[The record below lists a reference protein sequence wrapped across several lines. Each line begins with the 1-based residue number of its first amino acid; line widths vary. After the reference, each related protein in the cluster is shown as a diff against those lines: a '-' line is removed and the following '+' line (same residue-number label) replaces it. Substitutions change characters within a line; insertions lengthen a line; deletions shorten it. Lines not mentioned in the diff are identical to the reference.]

1 MPIAEQALQDRPCY
15 SFGLLRGHRVAV
27 LYTLDGQDILI
38 EHGDTGQRLAALL
51 ANGQAQL
58 VQTDDDVYW
67 RVPHDQE
74 TDRLLV
80 ELIDLFISIRY
91 AHPTLVQLELHLDE
105 VGT

>member
-1 MPIAEQALQDRPCY
+1 MPIAEQTSQDRPCY

-27 LYTLDGQDILI
+27 VYTLDGQDILV
-38 EHGDTGQRLAALL
+38 EHSDTGQRLAGLL

-58 VQTDDDVYW
+58 IQMEGDAYW
-67 RVPHDQE
+67 RVPHDHA

-91 AHPTLVQLELHLDE
+91 AHPTLVQLELQLE
-105 VGT
+105 EAGT